1 MPLRYAKSKTKGV
14 SNFPMN
20 VSIIVPSYNQGSYIR
35 ECIESLLRQPVKM
48 EIFVFDSG
56 SSDGTAELLK
66 DYVGKIDFII
76 EKDLGQSHAINKGLE
91 KARGD
96 ILGYLNSDDILLPD
110 SIGKVLDFWAENP
123 ETDLLYGKAHYIDER
138 SRVIGDYRTRIWD
151 QAVFKGECF
160 LCQPSCFWSRRIF
173 KRIGF
178 FDERLDCSL
187 DYDYWLRIAESG
199 GEIKYLDEY
208 LSCSRDYPET
218 KTRSRRGQVFRE
230 IFRLSLKRL
239 GYVDRSWVKQ
249 WMSHRKF
256 EGQSGISRLL
266 PAGKK
271 PRDALA
277 EVVESLSY
285 TLAKDT
291 YFVEP
296 VPEKVV

>member
-1 MPLRYAKSKTKGV
+1 MQRVNIKEYPIS
-14 SNFPMN
+14 PMN
-20 VSIIVPSYNQGSYIR
+20 VSIIVPSYNQGPYIR
-35 ECIESLLRQPVKM
+35 ECIESLLRQPIKI

-56 SSDGTAELLK
+56 SSDGTAEILK
-66 DYVGKIDFII
+66 DYVGKIDFFI

-96 ILGYLNSDDILLPD
+96 ILGYLNSDDTLLSD
-110 SIGKVLDFWAENP
+110 SIGKVLDFWAEHP
-123 ETDLLYGKAHYIDER
+123 DTDLLYGKAHYIDEH

-151 QAVFKGECF
+151 QAVFEGECF

-173 KRIGF
+173 NRIGF

-187 DYDYWLRIAESG
+187 DYDYWLRIAKSG
-199 GEIKYLDEY
+199 GVIKHLDEY

-218 KTRSRRGQVFRE
+218 KTRSRRGQIFRE

-239 GYVDRSWVKQ
+239 GYVDRSWIRQ
-249 WMSHRKF
+249 WMSHCKF
-256 EGQSGISRLL
+256 EDKSGISRLL
-266 PAGKK
+266 PAGEK

-277 EVVESLSY
+277 EVGETLSY

-296 VPEKVV
+296 VPDKVV